1 MFLCRISV
9 GFLRE
14 YADKCHHGKEED
26 ILFKGLKSK
35 NLSDGHREILQ
46 RLIDEHSAAR
56 AAVKKLE
63 SASAENNRAAA
74 LESMKFLSW
83 LYPKHIELED
93 RHFFIPVMD
102 YFTEDE
108 QQKMV
113 GEFFEFDRNIIHNKY
128 RKIAEELEKRK

>member
-1 MFLCRISV
+1 
-9 GFLRE
+9 
-14 YADKCHHGKEED
+14 
-26 ILFKGLKSK
+26 
-35 NLSDGHREILQ
+35 
-46 RLIDEHSAAR
+46 
-56 AAVKKLE
+56 
-63 SASAENNRAAA
+63 
-74 LESMKFLSW
+74 MKFLSW